1 MNNEKLNFRCV
12 FSFLFNKKNDLETI
26 RYSSGLDLE
35 ISDKSKKKYQ
45 KPNNISNLLI
55 KGGQNYTVFQSL
67 KGRTELILLIN
78 SLKKGILIKMLLKSY
93 NKIKEDLMDIITLS
107 GKKRVIILLKSK
119 NMKNLKIFPF
129 FEKYWIQN
137 SKQLISTW
145 HKIH

>member
-1 MNNEKLNFRCV
+1 MNNEQLNFRCV
-12 FSFLFNKKNDLETI
+12 FSFLFNKKNDLEII

-93 NKIKEDLMDIITLS
+93 SKIKEDLMDIITLG

>member
-1 MNNEKLNFRCV
+1 
-12 FSFLFNKKNDLETI
+12 LFNKKNDLEII

-93 NKIKEDLMDIITLS
+93 SKIKEDLMDIITLG

>member
-1 MNNEKLNFRCV
+1 
-12 FSFLFNKKNDLETI
+12 
-26 RYSSGLDLE
+26 
-35 ISDKSKKKYQ
+35 
-45 KPNNISNLLI
+45 
-55 KGGQNYTVFQSL
+55 
-67 KGRTELILLIN
+67 
-78 SLKKGILIKMLLKSY
+78 
-93 NKIKEDLMDIITLS
+93 MDIITLG

>member
-1 MNNEKLNFRCV
+1 MNNEQLNFRCV
-12 FSFLFNKKNDLETI
+12 FSFLFNKKNDLEII

-93 NKIKEDLMDIITLS
+93 SKIK
-107 GKKRVIILLKSK
+107 
-119 NMKNLKIFPF
+119 
-129 FEKYWIQN
+129 
-137 SKQLISTW
+137 
-145 HKIH
+145 